1 MSEANLGSGSDLPEG
16 YTLLRLGIV
25 DSTNAEALRLAQTDA
40 PGNTLVWASEQTHG
54 RGRRGRSWASPAG
67 NFYCSLLLYPDQ
79 PPDQLAQLAF
89 VAALS
94 LSDAITAVAP
104 QIKVEIKWPNDL
116 LVGGRKI
123 AGILLEGNV
132 SETSKRRSL
141 VIGLGVNVTNHPEN
155 QGFIQATSLA
165 REGAKAEVEDLLKSA
180 AQGLDRWIGIWNIQG
195 FGPIR
200 GEWLNRAVGV
210 GGEVEVRMAEK
221 TVAGIFQSVDDT
233 GALVVS
239 TSGGEHTVK
248 AADVF
253 LIGPGEG

>member
-1 MSEANLGSGSDLPEG
+1 MSEPDLGAGSDLPDG
-16 YTLLRLGIV
+16 YTLIRLGTV

-40 PGNTLVWASEQTHG
+40 PGNTLIWATEQTHG
-54 RGRRGRSWASPAG
+54 RGRRGRSWASPVG

-79 PPDQLAQLAF
+79 QPDQLAQLAF
-89 VAALS
+89 VAALA
-94 LSDAITAVAP
+94 LADAIAAVAP
-104 QIKVEIKWPNDL
+104 RIKVEIKWPNDL

-132 SETSKRRSL
+132 GETSKRRSL
-141 VIGLGVNVTNHPEN
+141 VIGMGVNVTSHPEN
-155 QGFIQATSLA
+155 PRFIQATSLA
-165 REGAKAEVEDLLKSA
+165 REGVKAEVEDLLISA
-180 AQGLDRWIGIWNIQG
+180 AHSLDRWIGIWNTRG

-200 GEWLNRAVGV
+200 LDWLNRAVGV

-221 TVAGIFQSVDDT
+221 TVAGIFQCVDDT

-239 TSGGEHTVK
+239 TSGGEHTVN

-253 LIGPGEG
+253 LVGPGEG